1 MMDLALE
8 QLDQLLRFHSWTLNP
23 TQLGQLHR
31 FMELLLERNQS
42 LNLTRIQ
49 QPSEVV
55 LKHFVDSFMVD
66 RLLALPSPLLDLGT
80 GGGFPGI
87 PLKIL
92 RPDLHLI
99 LAEGLKKR
107 VVFLREIKEEL
118 GLSEGLD
125 IVGEGID
132 RRFKT
137 PVRGVITRAVEDAEV
152 TLKRVR
158 GCLLKDGLVLL
169 MKGPNCDEERAR
181 AEKHCVADFV
191 LEKDLS
197 YQLPESVHGRRLLV
211 FRRVSGLVD
220 SPLDAPQGTDHEG

>member
-1 MMDLALE
+1 MDLTA
-8 QLDQLLRFHSWTLNP
+8 DQLGA
-23 TQLGQLHR
+23 QLQSLGWPLTSDKVELLHR
-31 FMELLLERNQS
+31 FMGLLLERNQS

-49 QPSEVV
+49 EPSEVV

-66 RLLALPSPLLDLGT
+66 RLVTLPTPLLDLGT
-80 GGGFPGI
+80 GGGFPGV

-92 RPDLHLI
+92 RPDLHII

-107 VVFLREIKEEL
+107 VVFLREVREAL
-118 GLSEGLD
+118 GLTEGLD
-125 IVGEGID
+125 VVGEGID
-132 RRFKT
+132 RRFKR
-137 PVRGVITRAVEDAEV
+137 PVRGVITRAVEDAEE

-158 GCLLKDGLVLL
+158 GCLLRGGLVIM

-191 LEKDLS
+191 LEKDLT

-211 FRRVSGLVD
+211 FRRISGLVD
-220 SPLDAPQGTDHEG
+220 SPLETPRGTDHEE